1 MTASRISKMELIK
14 ILYICVNDKNQR
26 MQTIKL
32 RINDRIYDRLLGI
45 LSKFNKG
52 EIEIIP
58 EDAEFL
64 KNQKHLESELNEM
77 VQGIASYI
85 DIEEAEKR
93 LEAII

>member
-1 MTASRISKMELIK
+1 
-14 ILYICVNDKNQR
+14 

-32 RINDRIYDRLLGI
+32 RINERIYDRLLGI
-45 LSKFNKG
+45 LGRFNKD

-64 KNQKHLESELNEM
+64 ENQKYLESELIEM

-93 LEAII
+93 LEAIIAKNPF